1 LFMKVGRRGRSWL
14 GKMKLRLREFMGF
27 LKEGVKKGVKR
38 GVTKGKARGKSGGAK
53 RANKKIPALSQR

>member
-1 LFMKVGRRGRSWL
+1 M